1 MTNFSNCGKMI
12 ASSKGQI
19 KIKEKF
25 MWEEMSYNT
34 YEKVF
39 TTLGERLAYERY
51 DNIDEVE
58 YKGEDVYADCFVE

>member
-1 MTNFSNCGKMI
+1 MI
-12 ASSKGQI
+12 ASPKGQI
-19 KIKEKF
+19 KFKEKF

-39 TTLGERLAYERY
+39 TTLGERLAYEQY

-58 YKGEDVYADCFVE
+58 YKGEDVYLFVFNRDY